1 MICKYFVS
9 ITLYFFITIS
19 YAQQTSN
26 SEITALTERTQISP
40 ESIFKKFRDAGMN
53 PTNHELTAIEKEKLN
68 KAFSVLPPLHQK
80 ILKKHLHSISF
91 MDNMPNTALTSP
103 VQSSDSVKMYNITFR
118 AEILH
123 QTISDWTTWKEN
135 TYYVKSANNEYQI
148 SIDAGSLD
156 AIVYILLHEATHVVD
171 GVLNLT
177 PHLDEKDVWIGS
189 KAFTQNVWDN
199 YNKPSENV
207 INSLLETTFFRSG
220 KSLAISNAPD
230 VYKALQKTPYV
241 SLYGTASWFEDL
253 AETLTIYHLTT
264 KMNQPYKVLVT
275 KNGVPVSSYEPAKNR
290 NVKKRQN
297 YLDIFYK

>member
-220 KSLAISNAPD
+220 KPLAISKAPD

-275 KNGVPVSSYEPAKNR
+275 KNGVPISSYEPAKNR

>member
-68 KAFSVLPPLHQK
+68 KAFSVLPLLHQK

-189 KAFTQNVWDN
+189 KAFTQNIWDT

-220 KSLAISNAPD
+220 KPLAISNAPD

-275 KNGVPVSSYEPAKNR
+275 KNGVTVSSYEPAKNR

>member
-189 KAFTQNVWDN
+189 KAFTQNIWDT

-220 KSLAISNAPD
+220 KPLAISKAPD
-230 VYKALQKTPYV
+230 VYKALQKTHYV

>member
-220 KSLAISNAPD
+220 KPLAISKAPD